1 MVKPFSTNSAQK
13 GKGFPHPV
21 PVIIASMAK
30 LDAVSTLD
38 RYSILLLPNLK
49 SASRQSIEGGARFA
63 IPSRSTLPSL
73 RSPCSRVKS
82 RKTLNFVTSLQ
93 G

>member
-38 RYSILLLPNLK
+38 GYSVLLLPNLK
-49 SASRQSIEGGARFA
+49 SASRQSIEGGARFFLLGP
-63 IPSRSTLPSL
+63 PSRVSDLL
-73 RSPCSRVKS
+73 AKESRAKK
-82 RKTLNFVTSLQ
+82 R
-93 G
+93 